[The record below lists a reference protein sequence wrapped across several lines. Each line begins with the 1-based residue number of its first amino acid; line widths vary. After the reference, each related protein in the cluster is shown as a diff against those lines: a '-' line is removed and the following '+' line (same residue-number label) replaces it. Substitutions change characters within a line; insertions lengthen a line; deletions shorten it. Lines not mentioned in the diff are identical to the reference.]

1 MAEPNKMLEE
11 TANYLLNHCF
21 VLGGVEDQRAKYLY
35 VQDHLPEVRAVFAP
49 LGYAVTLYPAPLQAA
64 ALVNEHEGSQ
74 ARLLKYE
81 SILLL
86 VLRLLYLQKRESLAA
101 SADQVL
107 VTVEEVQTELQISR
121 VGQIEQLKEFLDL
134 NNMSESEILAAQEE
148 LAAILGTNKENQED
162 EEDENEASSDSSEEV
177 VSVESDDYSIPK
189 SILETANA
197 MYVDEKM
204 KMSSSFDDLADI
216 LSNTYQASLKRC
228 DLSSAETM
236 NEINDWV
243 NEKTHGLIPSILD
256 EPMDPSIRM
265 TLLNAVYFKAAWVNA
280 FEKELTD
287 KQIFHGKEGDTSVDM
302 MHQQDHFEYAEND
315 EYQMIR
321 LPYHGGC
328 EMTVYLPKDSI
339 TTDKW
344 SEKDYLYQLG
354 LEADKQEWDRREVS
368 LSMPKF
374 EMEYG
379 KELKDILKE
388 LGLEAIFDG
397 CIYDRLTDEE
407 MAVGSIYHKTAIK
420 NDENGTEAAAVTMA
434 LMEAMALLPED
445 DIVEMNM
452 DHPFYFTIS
461 NTETGLK
468 LFEGCVYNLK

>member
-1 MAEPNKMLEE
+1 MRRKNLMRLTAAMGMMMACSQVM
-11 TANYLLNHCF
+11 
-21 VLGGVEDQRAKYLY
+21 
-35 VQDHLPEVRAVFAP
+35 
-49 LGYAVTLYPAPLQAA
+49 QAA
-64 ALVNEHEGSQ
+64 APVWGNE
-74 ARLLKYE
+74 
-81 SILLL
+81 
-86 VLRLLYLQKRESLAA
+86 
-101 SADQVL
+101 
-107 VTVEEVQTELQISR
+107 TVEETTAGSHDDLIEIPTLEDEEYPVDQGKQNYVDTIVQADNRIGSMLMEKLTAKNENVFISSYSIATALTLLSHCSES
-121 VGQIEQLKEFLDL
+121 GGHIEQLKEFLDL

-148 LAAILGTNKENQED
+148 LAALLGTNKENQED
-162 EEDENEASSDSSEEV
+162 ESEASSDSSEEV
-177 VSVESDDYSIPK
+177 VSVESDDYSVPK
-189 SILETANA
+189 LILETANA

-228 DLSSAETM
+228 DLSSEETM

-256 EPMDPSIRM
+256 EPMDPGIRM

-328 EMTVYLPKDSI
+328 EMTVYLPKDS
-339 TTDKW
+339 TAADKW

-379 KELKDILKE
+379 NELKDILKE
-388 LGLEAIFDG
+388 LGLEGIFDG
-397 CIYDRLTDEE
+397 CIYDRLTDAE

-420 NDENGTEAAAVTMA
+420 NDENGTEAAAVTMM

-461 NTETGLK
+461 NTQTGLK

>member
-1 MAEPNKMLEE
+1 MRRKNLMRLTAAMGMMMACSQVM
-11 TANYLLNHCF
+11 
-21 VLGGVEDQRAKYLY
+21 
-35 VQDHLPEVRAVFAP
+35 
-49 LGYAVTLYPAPLQAA
+49 QAA
-64 ALVNEHEGSQ
+64 APIWGNE
-74 ARLLKYE
+74 
-81 SILLL
+81 
-86 VLRLLYLQKRESLAA
+86 
-101 SADQVL
+101 
-107 VTVEEVQTELQISR
+107 TVEETTAGSHDDLIEIPTLEDEEYPVDQGKQNYVDTIVQADNRIGSMLMEKLTAKNENVFISSYSIATALTLLSHCSESG
-121 VGQIEQLKEFLDL
+121 GQIEQLKEFLDL

-148 LAAILGTNKENQED
+148 LAALLGTNKENQED
-162 EEDENEASSDSSEEV
+162 ESEASSDSSEEV
-177 VSVESDDYSIPK
+177 VSVESDDYSVPK

-228 DLSSAETM
+228 DLSSEETM

-256 EPMDPSIRM
+256 EPMDPGIRM

-328 EMTVYLPKDSI
+328 EMTVYLPKDS
-339 TTDKW
+339 TAADKW

-379 KELKDILKE
+379 NELKDILKE
-388 LGLEAIFDG
+388 LGLEGIFDG
-397 CIYDRLTDEE
+397 CIYDRLTDAE

-420 NDENGTEAAAVTMA
+420 NDENGTEAAAVTMM

>member
-1 MAEPNKMLEE
+1 MRRKNLMRLTAAMGMMMACSQVM
-11 TANYLLNHCF
+11 
-21 VLGGVEDQRAKYLY
+21 
-35 VQDHLPEVRAVFAP
+35 
-49 LGYAVTLYPAPLQAA
+49 QAA
-64 ALVNEHEGSQ
+64 APVWGNE
-74 ARLLKYE
+74 
-81 SILLL
+81 
-86 VLRLLYLQKRESLAA
+86 
-101 SADQVL
+101 
-107 VTVEEVQTELQISR
+107 TVEETTAGSHDDLIEIPTLEDEEYPVDQGKQNYVDTIVQADNRIGSMLMEKLTAKNENVFISSYSIATALTLLSHCSES
-121 VGQIEQLKEFLDL
+121 GGHIEQLKEFLDL

-148 LAAILGTNKENQED
+148 LAALLGTNKENQ
-162 EEDENEASSDSSEEV
+162 EDENEASSDSSEEV

-228 DLSSAETM
+228 DLSSEETM

-256 EPMDPSIRM
+256 EPMDPGIRM

-328 EMTVYLPKDSI
+328 EMTVYLPKDS
-339 TTDKW
+339 TAADKW

-379 KELKDILKE
+379 NELKDILKE
-388 LGLEAIFDG
+388 LGLEGIFDG
-397 CIYDRLTDEE
+397 CIYDRLTDAE

-420 NDENGTEAAAVTMA
+420 NDENGTEAAAVTMM

>member
-1 MAEPNKMLEE
+1 MRRKNLMRLTAAMGMMMACSQVM
-11 TANYLLNHCF
+11 
-21 VLGGVEDQRAKYLY
+21 
-35 VQDHLPEVRAVFAP
+35 
-49 LGYAVTLYPAPLQAA
+49 QAA
-64 ALVNEHEGSQ
+64 APVWGNE
-74 ARLLKYE
+74 
-81 SILLL
+81 
-86 VLRLLYLQKRESLAA
+86 
-101 SADQVL
+101 
-107 VTVEEVQTELQISR
+107 TVEETTAGSHDDLIEIPTLEDEEYPVDQGKQNYVDTIVQADNRIGSMLMEKLTAKNENVFISSYSIATALTLLSHCSES
-121 VGQIEQLKEFLDL
+121 GGHIEQLKEFLDL

-148 LAAILGTNKENQED
+148 LAALLGTNKENQED
-162 EEDENEASSDSSEEV
+162 ESEASSDSSEEV
-177 VSVESDDYSIPK
+177 VSVESDDYSVPK

-204 KMSSSFDDLADI
+204 KMSSSFDNLADI

-228 DLSSAETM
+228 DLSSEETM

-256 EPMDPSIRM
+256 EPMDPGIRM

-328 EMTVYLPKDSI
+328 EMTVYLPKDS
-339 TTDKW
+339 TAADKW

-379 KELKDILKE
+379 NELKDILKE
-388 LGLEAIFDG
+388 LGLEGIFDG
-397 CIYDRLTDEE
+397 CIYDRLTDAE

-420 NDENGTEAAAVTMA
+420 NDENGTEAAAVTMM